1 MRRSLERVESIKNLL
16 EHDHGVGI
24 VQPDGLNFID
34 QKADETQDDEEDDG
48 EVKVGEIGET
58 FDRSEIV
65 LSDPKEETPKVMN
78 AV

>member
-24 VQPDGLNFID
+24 VQSDGLNFID
-34 QKADETQDDEEDDG
+34 QKADDTQDDEEDDG

-65 LSDPKEETPKVMN
+65 
-78 AV
+78 